1 MLTKTFL
8 GIQFWNSTTNHLL
21 CAADT
26 DGGLLTVPSAP
37 SLAQTRR
44 DESLMLA
51 YQASDWAVVDG
62 GYVALVLRFCFGRS
76 LPRISGLQILQ
87 RLIGEKSARA
97 IPFDQRRVLWVVPSD
112 AEKERIDHYL
122 ENEGFRKDLR
132 FWYEAPYY
140 RHDSDFHD
148 DVLAARV
155 KEVQPDWIILCIA
168 GGKQEKL
175 GQFLRTGALKPSASM
190 AASQESRRESARKNG
205 PVILCTGGAIAFL
218 TGSQAN
224 IPTWA
229 DRLYL
234 GWFFRVCQSPRV
246 FLPRYWN
253 AGYEFPRLLWEQ
265 RGRLFVEKTDSGV
278 GIDAIIP

>member
-1 MLTKTFL
+1 MTKTFL
-8 GIQFWNSTTNHLL
+8 GIQFWNSTTEKLL
-21 CAADT
+21 GAVDAE
-26 DGGLLTVPSAP
+26 GGLFTVPSAP
-37 SLAQTRR
+37 SLAQMRR
-44 DESLMLA
+44 DPALMTA

-62 GYVALVLRFCFGRS
+62 GYVALVLRLCFGRN

-87 RLIGEKSARA
+87 RLIGVKTSRA
-97 IPFDQRRVLWVVPSD
+97 IPFHERRVLWVVPSAD
-112 AEKERIDHYL
+112 EKDRIDYYL

-140 RHDSDFHD
+140 RHDADFQD
-148 DVLAARV
+148 EALAARV

-175 GQFLRTGALKPSASM
+175 GLFLREGAGEPTQPSNS
-190 AASQESRRESARKNG
+190 SHQSVQGNCRKNG

-234 GWFFRVCQSPRV
+234 GWFFRICQSPQT

-253 AGYEFPRLLWEQ
+253 AGYEFPRLLWE
-265 RGRLFVEKTDSGV
+265 RRASLFAEKKQ
-278 GIDAIIP
+278 A

>member
-1 MLTKTFL
+1 MMTKTFL
-8 GIQFWNSTTNHLL
+8 GIQFWNSTVSHLL
-21 CAADT
+21 CAVDAG
-26 DGGLLTVPSAP
+26 GGLLTVPSAP

-97 IPFDQRRVLWVVPSD
+97 IPFDQRRVLWVVPSY
-112 AEKERIDHYL
+112 AEKERIDYYL
-122 ENEGFRKDLR
+122 ENEGFRRELR
-132 FWYEAPYY
+132 FWYVAPYY
-140 RHDSDFHD
+140 RQEEDFQD
-148 DVLAARV
+148 AALAAKV
-155 KEVQPDWIILCIA
+155 KEVQADWIILCIA

-175 GQFLRTGALKPSASM
+175 GLYLRRQTLSAEDLTPQNKNHSLSNM
-190 AASQESRRESARKNG
+190 RPNG
-205 PVILCTGGAIAFL
+205 PVILCTGGAVAFL
-218 TGSQAN
+218 TGGQAN

-234 GWFFRVCQSPRV
+234 GWFFRVCQSPKV

-265 RGRLFVEKTDSGV
+265 RGRLFVEKAGSGV
-278 GIDAIIP
+278 GIGAIIP

>member
-1 MLTKTFL
+1 MMTKTFL
-8 GIQFWNSTTNHLL
+8 GIQFWNSTTKHLL
-21 CAADT
+21 CAADEC
-26 DGGLLTVPSAP
+26 GGLLTVPSAP

-44 DESLMLA
+44 DESLLLA

-62 GYVALVLRFCFGRS
+62 GYVALVLRFCFGRN

-87 RLIGEKSARA
+87 HLIGEKSARA

-112 AEKERIDHYL
+112 AEKERIDYYL
-122 ENEGFRKDLR
+122 ENEGFRKELR

-148 DVLAARV
+148 DALAARV
-155 KEVQPDWIILCIA
+155 KEVRPDWIILCIA

-175 GQFLRTGALKPSASM
+175 GFFLRRQTLPSEAISPQ
-190 AASQESRRESARKNG
+190 SVNHPPPNLRPNG
-205 PVILCTGGAIAFL
+205 PVILCTGGAVAFL

-234 GWFFRVCQSPRV
+234 GWFFRVCQSPKV
-246 FLPRYWN
+246 FFPRYWN

-265 RGRLFVEKTDSGV
+265 RGRLFVEKGDSGV
-278 GIDAIIP
+278 GVDGIIP